1 MQELVQKKVELAE
14 LSDSY
19 EQVCHAFLKADAAR
33 YGKIIASLDVSGISV
48 PNSVSIIVS
57 AK

>member
-1 MQELVQKKVELAE
+1 MHKKVELAE

-19 EQVCHAFLKADAAR
+19 EHVCHAFLKADAAK
-33 YGKIIASLDVSGISV
+33 YGSILAELNHIGTPMPK
-48 PNSVSIIVS
+48 SVSVNVI